1 MKDVIRD
8 ARQKKMLSQEE
19 LAQEMH
25 VTQAAVSQWENGV
38 TIPRT
43 CDLLKLAEVLDV
55 SVSELLGETKA
66 G

>member
-1 MKDVIRD
+1 MKESIRD
-8 ARQKKMLSQEE
+8 ARLRKGFTQEE
-19 LAQEMH
+19 LAHEMG
-25 VTQAAVSQWENGV
+25 VTQAAVSQWESGV

-43 CDLLKLAEVLDV
+43 CDLLKLSEVLGI